1 MSRAP
6 DFAPSWLPRQ
16 QRRHVDRALRKLFQ
30 RNACSFC
37 GEGFKHNHPSAAGF
51 DAHGNVAVAGE
62 CCMSRIAVVFGS
74 GLYSD
79 RNYDFLPSANTKPS
93 TNTQP
98 TNEQIVDA
106 IAAYQK
112 AIAETDQ
119 RLADVERRGGGGFVS
134 GVYLLDHPWKDDDRA
149 WFKLNPSRAHRV
161 RMPFPNEIEQE
172 AAAATALI
180 VCVRQVEPGTRLR
193 SVLDLDANLLPPPDD
208 EATAHALFEAAV
220 GREPMPR
227 DSAALCTLVE
237 RYTAEGAS

>member
-1 MSRAP
+1 MLHESG
-6 DFAPSWLPRQ
+6 
-16 QRRHVDRALRKLFQ
+16 RRSLR
-30 RNACSFC
+30 
-37 GEGFKHNHPSAAGF
+37 
-51 DAHGNVAVAGE
+51 V
-62 CCMSRIAVVFGS
+62 

-79 RNYDFLPSANTKPS
+79 RHYDFLFRRSSEPNIKA
-93 TNTQP
+93 TNA
-98 TNEQIVDA
+98 QIVAAMTAYQTA
-106 IAAYQK
+106 IADSDK
-112 AIAETDQ
+112 
-119 RLADVERRGGGGFVS
+119 RLDGVERRGGGVRAS
-134 GVYLLDHPWKDDDRA
+134 EVVLLEHPWKSDDRD
-149 WFKLNPSRAHRV
+149 WFKRNPSRAHRV

-237 RYTAEGAS
+237 RYTVEGAS

>member
-1 MSRAP
+1 MARHDPSRAP
-6 DFAPSWLPRQ
+6 EFAPSWLPRQ

-51 DAHGNVAVAGE
+51 DAYGNVAVAGE

-119 RLADVERRGGGGFVS
+119 RLAGAERRGGVGRLYS
-134 GVYLLDHPWKDDDRA
+134 A
-149 WFKLNPSRAHRV
+149 WFEQNPTCAHRA
-161 RMPFPNEIEQE
+161 RLLFPGEADKE
-172 AAAATALI
+172 AASTPAGHTLI
-180 VCVRQVEPGTRLR
+180 VLLRQVESNYRLKAGFYINT
-193 SVLDLDANLLPPPDD
+193 DLLPLPDD
-208 EATAHALFEAAV
+208 EAVAHALFEVAV
-220 GREPMPR
+220 QREAVPPDR
-227 DSAALCTLVE
+227 QALCTLIE
-237 RYTAEGAS
+237 KYRAHRSQAGDA